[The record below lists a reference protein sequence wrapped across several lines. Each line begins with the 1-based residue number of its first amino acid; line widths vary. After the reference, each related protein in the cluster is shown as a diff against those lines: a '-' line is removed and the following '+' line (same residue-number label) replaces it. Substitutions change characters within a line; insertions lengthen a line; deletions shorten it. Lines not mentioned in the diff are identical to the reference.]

1 MSMTIAAR
9 MPSGEGPPSAP
20 PQAIPFRRLIRVEW
34 VKATDTRAARWL
46 LGLVAVSTIGLMLVP
61 VLAPAS
67 IEQTYTS
74 YLVFAAAALGI
85 LLPPVAVLMLTSEW
99 SQRTAL
105 TTFTQEP
112 RRIRVIKAKLAASML
127 LGGGAAVYGG
137 VVTAAGL
144 GVAAA
149 SGRGVEA
156 NLTAG
161 AAAGFVLA
169 ALLNVGFGV
178 ALGALL
184 QNSATAIAASFVL
197 PATTGLLVL
206 ASKPVGQWLDSSTA
220 INWVLKNQWGGHVP
234 QIVFSVILWIA
245 APLAI
250 GIVRT
255 MRRDV
260 T

>member
-1 MSMTIAAR
+1 MTTIMTTRTPTA
-9 MPSGEGPPSAP
+9 GGPRSAFSQP
-20 PQAIPFRRLIRVEW
+20 IPFRRLLRVEW
-34 VKATDTRAARWL
+34 AKATDTRASRWL
-46 LGLVAVSTIGLMLVP
+46 LGLMAVSTIGLMLAP
-61 VLAPAS
+61 VLAPSS

-74 YLVFAAAALGI
+74 YLGFAAAALGI
-85 LLPPVAVLMLTSEW
+85 LLPVVAILMLTSEW
-99 SQRTAL
+99 SQRTVF

-112 RRIRVIKAKLAASML
+112 RRIRVIKAKLAAALL

-144 GVAAA
+144 GVAVA
-149 SGRGVEA
+149 SGRTVEA

-161 AAAGFVLA
+161 AVAGFVLA

-184 QNSATAIAASFVL
+184 QSSATAIAASFVL
-197 PATTGLLVL
+197 PIATGLLVV

-220 INWVLKNQWGGHVP
+220 INWVLKNEWGGHVP
-234 QIVFSVILWIA
+234 QIVFAVILWVA

-260 T
+260 A

>member
-1 MSMTIAAR
+1 MTITIAAR
-9 MPSGEGPPSAP
+9 MPTAGGPAAP
-20 PQAIPFRRLIRVEW
+20 PQPIPFRRLLRVEW
-34 VKATDTRAARWL
+34 AKATDTRASRWL
-46 LGLVAVSTIGLMLVP
+46 LGLVAVSTIGLMLAP
-61 VLAPAS
+61 ILAPS
-67 IEQTYTS
+67 RIEQSYTS
-74 YLVFAAAALGI
+74 YLGFAAAALGI
-85 LLPPVAVLMLTSEW
+85 LLPVVAILMLTSEW
-99 SQRTAL
+99 SQRTVF

-112 RRIRVIKAKLAASML
+112 RRIRVIKAKLAASLL

-137 VVTAAGL
+137 LVTAAGL

-149 SGRGVEA
+149 SGRTLEA

-161 AAAGFVLA
+161 AVAGFVLA

-184 QNSATAIAASFVL
+184 QSSATAIAASFVL
-197 PATTGLLVL
+197 PTATGLLVV

-234 QIVFSVILWIA
+234 QIVFSVVLWVA
-245 APLAI
+245 VPLAI

>member
-1 MSMTIAAR
+1 MTTTITTR
-9 MPSGEGPPSAP
+9 PSASGGPSAP
-20 PQAIPFRRLIRVEW
+20 PQPIPFGRLLRVEW
-34 VKATDTRAARWL
+34 AKANDTRASRWL
-46 LGLVAVSTIGLMLVP
+46 LGLMAASAIGLTLVP
-61 VLAPAS
+61 ILAPS
-67 IEQTYTS
+67 HIEQSFTS
-74 YLVFAAAALGI
+74 YLNFAAAALGI
-85 LLPPVAVLMLTSEW
+85 FLPVVAALMLTSEW

-112 RRIRVIKAKLAASML
+112 RRIRVIKAKLAAAFL
-127 LGGGAAVYGG
+127 LGGGAAFYGA

-149 SGRGVEA
+149 SGRAVEA

-161 AAAGFVLA
+161 AAVGFVLA
-169 ALLNVGFGV
+169 ALLNVGLGV

-184 QNSATAIAASFVL
+184 QSSATAIAACFVL
-197 PATTGLLVL
+197 PTATGLVL
-206 ASKPVGQWLDSSTA
+206 AASKSVGGWLDASNA
-220 INWVLKNQWGGHVP
+220 IDWVLTNQWGGHVP

-245 APLAI
+245 VPLAI

-255 MRRDV
+255 VRRDV